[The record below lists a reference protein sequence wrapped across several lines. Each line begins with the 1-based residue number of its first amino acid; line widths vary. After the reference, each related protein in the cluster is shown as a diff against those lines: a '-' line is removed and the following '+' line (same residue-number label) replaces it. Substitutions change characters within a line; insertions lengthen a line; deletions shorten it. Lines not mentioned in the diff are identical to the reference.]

1 MDVTS
6 ITNSTAAATTAS
18 SAAATGTTGAA
29 TAAAAKATSSV
40 AAKLN
45 AETFLTLFMTQLK
58 NQDPTKPMDGTE
70 YVSQLATLSQVE
82 QATQTNKKLDSLLTS
97 SFLDQADSIVGR
109 TISSA
114 DGTTSGTVQSV
125 KVTGDGA
132 LATLTDGRTV
142 LLQSGVSVS

>member
-1 MDVTS
+1 MTVINATS
-6 ITNSTAAATTAS
+6 STNTAS
-18 SAAATGTTGAA
+18 T

-45 AETFLTLFMTQLK
+45 AETFLQLFMTQLK

-97 SFLDQADSIVGR
+97 SFLDQADSLVGK
-109 TISSA
+109 TITSS
-114 DGTTSGTVQSV
+114 DGNSSGVVQSV
-125 KVTGDGA
+125 KVTSDGA
-132 LATLTDGRTV
+132 LATLTDGRNV
-142 LLQSGVSVS
+142 LLESGISVY

>member
-1 MDVTS
+1 MTVIGATS
-6 ITNSTAAATTAS
+6 STS
-18 SAAATGTTGAA
+18 SAST

-45 AETFLTLFMTQLK
+45 AETFLQLFMTQLK

-97 SFLDQADSIVGR
+97 SFLDQADSLVGK
-109 TISSA
+109 TIMSS
-114 DGTTSGTVQSV
+114 DGNSSGVVQSV
-125 KVTGDGA
+125 KVTSDGA
-132 LATLTDGRTV
+132 LATLTDGRNV
-142 LLQSGVSVS
+142 LLESGVSVY

>member
-1 MDVTS
+1 MTVIGATS
-6 ITNSTAAATTAS
+6 STNTAS
-18 SAAATGTTGAA
+18 T

-45 AETFLTLFMTQLK
+45 AETFLQLFMTQLQ

-97 SFLDQADSIVGR
+97 SFLDQADSLVGK
-109 TISSA
+109 TIMSS
-114 DGTTSGTVQSV
+114 DGNSSGVVQSV

-132 LATLTDGRTV
+132 LATLTDGRSV
-142 LLQSGVSVS
+142 LLESGVSVY

>member
-1 MDVTS
+1 MTVIGATS
-6 ITNSTAAATTAS
+6 SANTAS
-18 SAAATGTTGAA
+18 T

-45 AETFLTLFMTQLK
+45 AETFLQLFMTQLQ

-97 SFLDQADSIVGR
+97 SFLDQADSLVGK
-109 TISSA
+109 TIMSS
-114 DGTTSGTVQSV
+114 DGNSSGVVQSV
-125 KVTGDGA
+125 KVTSDGA
-132 LATLTDGRTV
+132 LATLTDGRSV
-142 LLQSGVSVS
+142 LLESGVSIY

>member
-1 MDVTS
+1 MAVASVTS
-6 ITNSTAAATTAS
+6 STST
-18 SAAATGTTGAA
+18 
-29 TAAAAKATSSV
+29 TAAAAQATSSV

-45 AETFLTLFMTQLK
+45 ADTFLQLFMAQLQ

-97 SFLDQADSIVGR
+97 SFLDQAESLVGK
-109 TISSA
+109 TILASDGASA
-114 DGTTSGTVQSV
+114 GTVQSV

-142 LLQSGVSVS
+142 LLGPGVSVS

>member
-1 MDVTS
+1 MTVIGATS
-6 ITNSTAAATTAS
+6 STNTAS
-18 SAAATGTTGAA
+18 T

-45 AETFLTLFMTQLK
+45 AETFLQLFMTQLQ

-97 SFLDQADSIVGR
+97 SFLDQADSLVGK
-109 TISSA
+109 TIMSS
-114 DGTTSGTVQSV
+114 DGNSSGVVQSV
-125 KVTGDGA
+125 KVTSDGA
-132 LATLTDGRTV
+132 LATLTDGRSV
-142 LLQSGVSVS
+142 LLESGVSVY